1 MEGDNAMILET
12 ATQRD
17 DDWYAARCGKATAS
31 RFKDAMARKKPT
43 EAQAKKGLPGDPT
56 QARQDYLTELVVERL
71 TGQRVQK
78 YVTAAMQWGDHEP
91 EARAAYEQSTGTEV
105 EETGFIAHDTLY
117 AGCSPDGLVDWDG
130 LIEIKCPYNSAVHIE
145 TLLGGMPTEH
155 MPQVQGQMWITGR
168 EWCDFV
174 SYDPRMPEPLQLY
187 VQRIPADP
195 KAIADLAFGISAF
208 LKEVGSKV
216 EALRRLAEGKK

>member
-1 MEGDNAMILET
+1 MILET
-12 ATQRD
+12 DTQRD
-17 DDWYAARCGKATAS
+17 ADWYAARLGKATAS
-31 RFKDAMARKKPT
+31 RFKDAIAALKSGAP
-43 EAQAKKGLPGDPT
+43 AQA
-56 QARQDYLTELVVERL
+56 QRDYLTELVVERL
-71 TGQRVQK
+71 TQQPIQRFQN
-78 YVTAAMQWGDHEP
+78 AAMTWGTEQEP
-91 EARAAYEQSTGTEV
+91 AARAAYERITGRIV
-105 EETGFIAHDTLY
+105 EETGFVAHDTLM

-130 LIEIKCPYNSAVHIE
+130 LIEIKCPWGTANHIE
-145 TLLGGMPTEH
+145 TLLNGMPAEH
-155 MPQVQGQMWITGR
+155 ITQVQGQMWITGR

-216 EALRRLAEGKK
+216 EALRRLAESKQ

>member
-1 MEGDNAMILET
+1 MILET

-17 DDWYAARCGKATAS
+17 ADWYAARCGKATAS
-31 RFKDAMARKKPT
+31 RFKDAIATKKQT
-43 EAQAKKGLPGDPT
+43 EKQKKDNLPGDPM
-56 QARQDYLTELVVERL
+56 QAQLDYLTELVVERL

-91 EARAAYEQSTGTEV
+91 EARAAYEQITGTEV

-145 TLLGGMPTEH
+145 TLLGGMPTDH

-168 EWCDFV
+168 QWCDFV
-174 SYDPRMPEPLQLY
+174 SYDPRMPEPLQLH
-187 VQRIPADP
+187 VQRIHRDEAF
-195 KAIADLAFGISAF
+195 IADLERRVTSF
-208 LKEVGSKV
+208 LAEVGNQV
-216 EALRRLAEGKK
+216 EALRRLAESKQ

>member
-1 MEGDNAMILET
+1 MLWGTEQE
-12 ATQRD
+12 
-17 DDWYAARCGKATAS
+17 AA
-31 RFKDAMARKKPT
+31 
-43 EAQAKKGLPGDPT
+43 
-56 QARQDYLTELVVERL
+56 
-71 TGQRVQK
+71 
-78 YVTAAMQWGDHEP
+78 
-91 EARAAYEQSTGTEV
+91 ARAAYEQRTGIEV
-105 EETGFIAHDTLY
+105 EETGFVAHDTLY

-145 TLLGGMPTEH
+145 TLLGGMPADH
-155 MPQVQGQMWITGR
+155 MAQVQGQMWITGR
-168 EWCDFV
+168 QWCDFV
-174 SYDPRMPEPLQLY
+174 SFDPRMPEPLQLY